1 MSASSNQMAAV
12 QGYNFAFAT
21 GANPWHLDG
30 WGLRWSPFSEEAQK
44 NFFNTLNILAQRRYL

>member
-30 WGLRWSPFSEEAQK
+30 WGLRWSPFSEEAQG
-44 NFFNTLNILAQRRYL
+44 YP